1 MQHLPT
7 VRVVLVLLTLTAAA
21 CCASTA
27 ADDNPPRVAP
37 QPMILATS
45 AGDAESIRKC
55 KELGFTIFQTDSDHL
70 TTNETAP
77 GHWDWTAYDEALK
90 QVRSQSVQW
99 MFFPHF
105 AWPTEWCRKNVAY
118 TRLRCLEHD
127 QTVEAFSLWDPK
139 ATECLEEGYRAL
151 AEHYRGGAH
160 DIAALYLGV
169 HGDYGECMF
178 PAACRMGD
186 AGQKADWQKRF
197 GDLHDHYGYWCGD
210 KLARAHFRQSMVAK
224 YGSLEKLNRASGT
237 AFDSR
242 EQITYPGDMVKQ
254 RRWRLDFIRWYLD
267 SMVEYARAV
276 AKSAN
281 KHFPETI
288 KMFPL
293 GAGDEDPRVGQDQS
307 ALVKMAHEEHVQ
319 IRSTHGGFRP
329 FAQNASS
336 QLVRIATACKHYQV
350 PFWSEP
356 PSRITPEGEVS
367 RIFESICCG
376 AAGFWDWS
384 VNPIAAAEQ
393 FKTYRPLMLID
404 PPVVEVAVLFP
415 QTDHYLHP
423 AEVFP
428 QRFLDR
434 AAELRDLVHFDIL
447 DEALIRSGALKNY
460 RYLVHLDGSV
470 FERSTLETIDAWVQ
484 RGGVFCALP
493 DGKVETVEGESSLA
507 ARLFAGGDASGP
519 AAVSARGAGAVC
531 GVSGGAAH
539 KEAYFE
545 LLQRVFYTE
554 PPGSNRK
561 PVESVDRDRDGV
573 YGVVLRSGR
582 ALVHNPSG
590 QEKLKAVD
598 GRQFR
603 LPPASIVE
611 VRRPAQQANPGPAI
625 P

>member
-1 MQHLPT
+1 VDVLPAL
-7 VRVVLVLLTLTAAA
+7 RL
-21 CCASTA
+21 
-27 ADDNPPRVAP
+27 AP
-37 QPMILATS
+37 
-45 AGDAESIRKC
+45 
-55 KELGFTIFQTDSDHL
+55 
-70 TTNETAP
+70 
-77 GHWDWTAYDEALK
+77 
-90 QVRSQSVQW
+90 
-99 MFFPHF
+99 
-105 AWPTEWCRKNVAY
+105 EWYRKNVPF

-139 ATECLEEGYRAL
+139 AAEFLEDGYRAT
-151 AEHYRGGAH
+151 AAHYRGGN
-160 DIAALYLGV
+160 DVAALYLGV

-186 AGQKADWQKRF
+186 AGQRADWQKRF

-210 KLARAHFRQSMVAK
+210 KLARAHFRKSMVAK
-224 YGSLEKLNRASGT
+224 YGSLEKLNQAWGT
-237 AFDSR
+237 SLDSI
-242 EQITYPGDMVKQ
+242 EQIAYPGEMTKQ

-281 KHFPETI
+281 RHFPGTV
-288 KMFPL
+288 KMIPL
-293 GAGDEDPRVGQDQS
+293 GAGDEDPRVGQDLG
-307 ALVKMAHEEHVQ
+307 ALVKMAGQEHIQV
-319 IRSTHGGFRP
+319 RSTHGGFRP

-336 QLVRIATACKHYQV
+336 QLARIATACKHYQV

-356 PSRITPEGEVS
+356 PSRITPEGEVG
-367 RIFESICCG
+367 RIFESISCG

-404 PPVVEVAVLFP
+404 PPMVEVAVLFP

-423 AEVFP
+423 EEAFP

-434 AAELRDLVHFDIL
+434 AAELRDLVHFDIV
-447 DEALIRSGALKNY
+447 DEALIRDGALENY
-460 RYLVHLDGSV
+460 RYLVHLDGRV
-470 FERSTLETIDAWVQ
+470 FERSTLEKIDAWVRQ
-484 RGGVFCALP
+484 GGVFCALL
-493 DGKVETVEGESSLA
+493 DGKVESVEGETTLTAS
-507 ARLFAGGDASGP
+507 LFAGGGAPGP
-519 AAVSARGAGAVC
+519 AAVAPRGAGAVC
-531 GVSGGAAH
+531 GVAGGATN
-539 KEAYFE
+539 KEACLR
-545 LLQRVFYTE
+545 LLQRVFYQE
-554 PPGSNRK
+554 PPGRDHK

-582 ALVHNPSG
+582 ALLYNPSG

-611 VRRPAQQANPGPAI
+611 VRKPAAPPEK
-625 P
+625 